1 MEPLGMTIPT
11 DNTPEK
17 FAEFMRRE
25 MARQGEL
32 AKLSGHSPLDSK
44 R

>member
-1 MEPLGMTIPT
+1 MTIPT

-17 FAEFMRRE
+17 FAEFMRAQTR
-25 MARQGEL
+25 RQAEL
-32 AKLSGHSPLDSK
+32 AKLSGHAPMAPQ

>member
-1 MEPLGMTIPT
+1 MTIPT

-17 FAEFMRRE
+17 FAEFMRR
-25 MARQGEL
+25 ADRSP
-32 AKLSGHSPLDSK
+32 SGACQALRPFADEPK

>member
-1 MEPLGMTIPT
+1 MTVPS

-25 MARQGEL
+25 IVRQAEL
-32 AKLSGHSPLDSK
+32 AKLTGHSPQ